1 MSARRLVIDLA
12 SPRAAWRIPKSR
24 VTEIRNALGAG
35 AGAGA
40 GAGWDVV
47 EIAAPAVSDGDGA
60 YGSGSPEAIA
70 AARGA
75 EIYVGY
81 GLPKGVAEAGRDTL
95 RWVHSGT
102 AGIGGSIPHVAGT
115 KIVLTNSAGVHAEP
129 MADWVIAAIGYFV
142 RGIDRMLSAQRQGRW
157 AKEDFTDGAIPMRE
171 FRDLRLGVFG
181 LGGIGNAVARRAL
194 ALGMSVSGV
203 RRRPEKGGPPRSR
216 VSWVGKLTDLPKLAA
231 GSDVLVI
238 AAPHTN
244 ETAGAVDRTVLERLP
259 LHAIVVNVSRGS
271 LLDETALLELLEQRR
286 LLGAALD
293 VFGTEPLPADHPF
306 WRHPRVLVSPH
317 VSAVTTGFWERETA
331 LIVENIKRYL
341 EGAPLTNVV
350 DLEAG
355 Y

>member
-24 VTEIRNALGAG
+24 VTEIRNALGT
-35 AGAGA
+35 
-40 GAGWDVV
+40 GWDVA

-60 YGSGSPEAIA
+60 YGSGSPESIA

-102 AGIGGSIPHVAGT
+102 AGIGGSVPHVAGT
-115 KIVLTNSAGVHAEP
+115 NIVLTNSAGVHAEP
-129 MADWVIAAIGYFV
+129 MADWVIAAIGYFI
-142 RGIDRMLSAQRQGRW
+142 RGIDRMVSAQRQGRW
-157 AKEDFTDGAIPMRE
+157 AKEEFTDGAIPMRE

-181 LGGIGNAVARRAL
+181 LGGIGHAVARRAL

-203 RRRPEKGGPPRSR
+203 RRRPEKGGPPR
-216 VSWVGKLTDLPKLAA
+216 VSWVGGLSDLPKLAS

-238 AAPHTN
+238 AAPHTPA
-244 ETAGAVDRTVLERLP
+244 TAAAVDRTVLERLP

-271 LLDETALLELLEQRR
+271 LLDEHALLALLEQRR
-286 LLGAALD
+286 LQGAALD
-293 VFGTEPLPADHPF
+293 VFGTEPLPAGHPF
-306 WRHPRVLVSPH
+306 WRHPRVLVAPH
-317 VSAVTTGFWERETA
+317 VSAVTTGFWARETA